1 MRIAMIGTEAGGG
14 GAGRALWR
22 AAAALNA
29 RGNDVDIL
37 HVAQNRITPNS
48 ILIRRAAPQPGDFA
62 QDDALQRLERNY
74 IAPRRSALSD
84 TLFTADT
91 CGYDLA
97 SLSFLRDY
105 DVINIHWTSFFLSVE
120 NIGAI
125 VALGRPTVFTLHDLA
140 YFTGGCH
147 YAAGCTGYLR
157 DCANCPQITPDTLR
171 IAPKTRALKQK
182 LFNKPN
188 VAVVAPSAWLTKCAA
203 ASKVF
208 AGLPC
213 HHISNPLETDLFA
226 PMDRDAARA
235 ALGLTPEDHAIL
247 FGAYHGNERRK
258 GFRHMVAALETLR
271 EDSRAA
277 TAMAQGTLK
286 TLTFG
291 QPPDEVRHTGIPVVS
306 LGYIDNDVELAR
318 VYNAADVLV
327 LPSIEDNQP
336 NVMMESLSCGTPVV
350 CFRVGGQPEVVI
362 DGETG
367 FTVAPFDVHELAQR
381 VCDVLFD
388 PHLATHMRVR
398 APELIRASASFDIV
412 GRELERVFRLLAA
425 SVDAPHAAYP
435 ALVPA
440 ANADGTREAEVRLEY
455 ASGLAELA
463 KDLPPVVVA
472 APPPSPPPPPPLTQ
486 EENFVLFH
494 ESRDRLLEQLRA
506 SPDGQLRGAY
516 RLSRGSSGRRGG
528 FAALALPIVRSY
540 RFNWST
546 IAGMWRRIGAYGT
559 AALRAIGRILGMGN
573 RAD

>member
-22 AAAALNA
+22 AAAALSA

-37 HVAQNRITPNS
+37 HIAENRIAPNS
-48 ILIRRAAPQPGDFA
+48 ILIRRAAMQPGDLV

-84 TLFTADT
+84 TLFSADT
-91 CGYDLA
+91 CGFDLA
-97 SLSFLRDY
+97 SLPFLRDY

-125 VALGRPTVFTLHDLA
+125 VALGRPTVFTLHDVA

-147 YAAGCTGYLR
+147 YAAGCAGYLR
-157 DCANCPQITPDTLR
+157 DCADCPQLTPDTLQ
-171 IAPKTRALKQK
+171 IAPKTLALKQK

-188 VAVVAPSAWLTKCAA
+188 VAVIAPSAWLTKCAA
-203 ASKVF
+203 ESKVF

-213 HHISNPLETDLFA
+213 HHISNPLETDVFA
-226 PMDRDAARA
+226 PLDRDAARA

-258 GFRHMVAALETLR
+258 GFRHMIAALETLR
-271 EDSRAA
+271 DDPRAA
-277 TAMAQGTLK
+277 RALAQNTLK
-286 TLTFG
+286 ILTFG
-291 QPPDEVRHTGIPVVS
+291 RPPDEVKYTGIPVVS
-306 LGYIDNDVELAR
+306 LGYIDNDAELAR
-318 VYNAADVLV
+318 VYGAADVLV

-350 CFRVGGQPEVVI
+350 CFRVGGQPDVVL

-367 FTVAPFDVHELAQR
+367 FTVAPFDVRELAQR

-388 PHLATHMRVR
+388 PPLAAHMRAR
-398 APELIRASASFDIV
+398 APELIRASASFDTV

-425 SVDAPHAAYP
+425 SVNAPHADFP
-435 ALVPA
+435 ARMPA
-440 ANADGTREAEVRLEY
+440 PNADGVREAEVRLEY
-455 ASGLAELA
+455 ASGLTELA
-463 KDLPPVVVA
+463 KDLPPIVVP
-472 APPPSPPPPPPLTQ
+472 APPPPPPPLTPEQ
-486 EENFVLFH
+486 NFVLLH

-506 SPDGQLRGAY
+506 SPEGQLRGAY
-516 RLSRGSSGRRGG
+516 RLSRTTNGRRGG

-546 IAGMWRRIGAYGT
+546 VAGMGRRTGAYGI
-559 AALRAIGRILGMGN
+559 AALRAVGRKLGIGN
-573 RAD
+573 RTD